1 LILTNSCSKQI
12 AESDWPGPKAPA
24 LRPIHGFSTAVS
36 CITQVA
42 ASLCSMTTGVAKQS
56 QMKGYANVTIPSL
69 PRAGRCFSCRHID
82 PDSTRF
88 VESHC
93 GGLPDC
99 NRHTWSG
106 GGKTHRPMVV
116 ERMILKHSSI
126 GQRQIRPDHLFVLS
140 RYFLFS

>member
-1 LILTNSCSKQI
+1 MILTNSCSKQI
-12 AESDWPGPKAPA
+12 AESDWPGPRAPA
-24 LRPIHGFSTAVS
+24 FTPDSWLFHRVS

-56 QMKGYANVTIPSL
+56 QMKGYANVAIPSL